1 MAINYEDP
9 VVKEILHTR
18 YKFYFKPKHIQKIV
32 SDFIGD
38 DDTAKGR
45 LFDALIQYGIN
56 PNCDNPFTDQD
67 GKLFYAWMVIK
78 MDLDDD
84 TRFYIKNRLKS
95 AERKNKE
102 GVAND

>member
-1 MAINYEDP
+1 MAINCEDP

-18 YKFYFKPKHIQKIV
+18 YKFYIKPKRIQNIV

-45 LFDALIQYGIN
+45 LFDALIQYGLN
-56 PNCDNPFTDQD
+56 PNCDNPFTVHD

-84 TRFYIKNRLKS
+84 TRFYVKSRLKS
-95 AERKNKE
+95 AKGKSEAE
-102 GVAND
+102 

>member
-1 MAINYEDP
+1 MVINYEDP
-9 VVKEILHTR
+9 VVKEILRTR
-18 YKFYFKPKHIQKIV
+18 YKFYIKPKRVQNIV

-84 TRFYIKNRLKS
+84 VRFYVKSRLKS
-95 AERKNKE
+95 AKGKSEAE
-102 GVAND
+102 